1 MDELTAAPLSASS
14 LLTDLRDLAR
24 DEGPDSLRKLRL
36 GTDRLIIAAMGR
48 VDSSSGAKIAAAET
62 ARACRSLAMDLQ
74 QSEQLH
80 NAAASD
86 ALTEAR
92 AAAIEAI
99 DHLEAELASCPPP
112 AQSDHPRRRTA
123 VRSSSVVMKKRRP
136 MFAGHDSAKA
146 AKAEA

>member
-1 MDELTAAPLSASS
+1 MEELNAAPISATS
-14 LLTDLRDLAR
+14 LLSDLRTLAR
-24 DEGPDSLRKLRL
+24 DEGPDSPKKLRL
-36 GTDRLIIAAMGR
+36 GTDRVIIAAMSK
-48 VDSSSGAKIAAAET
+48 VESSAGAKLAAAET

-92 AAAIEAI
+92 AAAMEAI
-99 DHLEAELASCPPP
+99 DHLEYELAICPAP
-112 AQSDHPRRRTA
+112 AQVGNPRRRTA

-136 MFAGHDSAKA
+136 MFAGRET
-146 AKAEA
+146 AKAEG